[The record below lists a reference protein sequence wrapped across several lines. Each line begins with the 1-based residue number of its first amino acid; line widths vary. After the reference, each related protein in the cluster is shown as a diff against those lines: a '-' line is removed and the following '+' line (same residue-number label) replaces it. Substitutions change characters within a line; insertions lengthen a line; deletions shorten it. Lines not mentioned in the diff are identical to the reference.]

1 MPIVAQYTTDANL
14 AKRQRLWQV
23 SPRSVDFDLFGWVV
37 GMVEGTDVLDVGCGN
52 GAYLGRIRGA
62 VGMDLSM
69 GMLES
74 ARPTGRPLVNADVQA
89 LPFADASFD
98 TALAPH
104 MLYHVPDRRQA
115 ARELRRVTRPGGVCI
130 AVTNGAHAHQSLTD
144 ILESVAGNG
153 WRWERPSS
161 TAFSMENGAEQLRA
175 GFEHVEI
182 RWAPDVVFSVTDA
195 DALADYIDSCADPYA
210 GQITWK
216 PWDVVVRE
224 CRARAAEIIDRDGVL
239 PITGTLGAFVC
250 R

>member
-1 MPIVAQYTTDANL
+1 
-14 AKRQRLWQV
+14 
-23 SPRSVDFDLFGWVV
+23 
-37 GMVEGTDVLDVGCGN
+37 
-52 GAYLGRIRGA
+52 
-62 VGMDLSM
+62 MDLSM

-98 TALAPH
+98 TVIAAH
-104 MLYHVPDRRQA
+104 MLYHVPDRGQA

-130 AVTNGAHAHQSLTD
+130 AVTNGAHAHRSLTD

-153 WRWERPSS
+153 WRWERASS
-161 TAFSMENGAEQLRA
+161 NAFSMENGADQLRA

-195 DALADYIDSCADPYA
+195 DALADYVDSCADPLA
-210 GQITWK
+210 AQITWK
-216 PWDVVVRE
+216 PWDDVVGE
-224 CRARAAEIIDRDGVL
+224 CRARAAEIIERDGVL
-239 PITGTLGAFVC
+239 PVTGTLGAFLC